1 MGWECDNCGS
11 VSTTPP
17 CDECGHEHGE
27 YTGFVWVC
35 TECGKQSTR
44 NNPPCVRCG
53 NMGLEKRKPDYQDVE
68 TEAAGVGWLTVAKPF
83 APVIAV
89 MLLVAALFVTGVI
102 PFPLGDQQPTVSN
115 APGNAT
121 TANGIDLAAVE
132 ADVQLQV
139 NDFRAEQGES
149 TLEQDETLTAMAT
162 FLNQRNVTRDYE
174 GGQVRGD
181 LDGFSSGCQRQ
192 LLGSFFGSEENRF
205 GSHITDYDSAE
216 MLADSVAEAL
226 LSNPSSRQAALAA
239 ESTYAVDVHV
249 APDGRIYVA
258 HLFC

>member
-132 ADVQLQV
+132 ADVQVQV

-162 FLNQRNVTRDYE
+162 FANQQRVARDYDS
-174 GGQVRGD
+174 GQVRGSLSD
-181 LDGFSSGCQRQ
+181 FSPGCQPR
-192 LLGSFFGSEENRF
+192 GYFFGSVEDTT
-205 GSHITDYDSAE
+205 GSRITDYDSSDA
-216 MLADSVAEAL
+216 LADSVAESL
-226 LSNPSSRQAALAA
+226 LSDGQSRQTVIDANT
-239 ESTYAVDVHV
+239 TYAVDVHV

>member
-1 MGWECDNCGS
+1 MGWECDNCGT

-53 NMGLEKRKPDYQDVE
+53 NMGLEKRKPDYEDVE
-68 TEAAGVGWLTVAKPF
+68 SEAAGVGWLTVARPF
-83 APVIAV
+83 APLIAV
-89 MLLVAALFVTGVI
+89 MLLVAALFATGVV
-102 PFPLGDQQPTVSN
+102 PFPLGDQTPTVEN
-115 APGNAT
+115 VPGNAT

-132 ADVQLQV
+132 TNVHRQV

-149 TLEQDETLTAMAT
+149 DLAEDETLAAMTT
-162 FLNQRNVTRDYE
+162 FANQQRVAEDYE
-174 GGQVRGD
+174 GGQVRGG
-181 LDGFSSGCQRQ
+181 LGEFSPGCEPR
-192 LLGSFFGSEENRF
+192 GYFFGSVDGTD
-205 GSHITDYDSAE
+205 GSRIGDYE
-216 MLADSVAEAL
+216 TTQELADSVAQSL
-226 LSNPSSRQAALAA
+226 LTGSQSRQTVLDANT
-239 ESTYAVDVHV
+239 TYAVDVHV